1 MRRNHLLVL
10 VLTILL
16 PLSVSGGTV
25 YKWTDADGVIHY
37 GDKKPESAEST
48 TIKVQG
54 GHGTSA
60 PTSTSAENTEPGKP
74 KSGIEE
80 ITPEQKAAN
89 EKARQAAC
97 DTARDNLAAIKTYSR
112 VRVKD
117 PKTGEPRYLTEEEK
131 AQRQVDAEKII
142 KETCK

>member
-1 MRRNHLLVL
+1 MRRHHLLVFAL
-10 VLTILL
+10 AILL

-37 GDKKPESAEST
+37 GDKKPDSTEST

-54 GHGTSA
+54 GQGTPASA
-60 PTSTSAENTEPGKP
+60 PAEDSTPDKA
-74 KSGIEE
+74 KSGVEE

-89 EKARQAAC
+89 DKARQAAC
-97 DTARDNLAAIKTYSR
+97 DTARENLAAIKTYAR

-117 PKTGEPRYLTEEEK
+117 PKTGEPRYLTAEEK